1 MVAYR
6 AGPAARGRCLRPSIG
21 PMPSAPRATI
31 VDPMTVVLAIAVLLL
46 VGVVLYLLLGR
57 QEEPVAEPDLG
68 PAIQEATQNVASQM
82 MSNLLRANE
91 EARKVDVA
99 NAAAALDRRQGE
111 IDKSQLEI
119 RQLADRIAKGQE
131 KIEHEVRRRGEVD
144 LQTRTL
150 LEQVG
155 QTVGNLNS
163 ETAGLKKALRQPQT
177 RGQWGEM
184 QLRRCIEIAGMTEH
198 VDFELQET
206 LRTEEGQLRPDAR
219 FMLPEG
225 RSFVADSKV
234 SFEAFLDAQEAED
247 ESTRQIHLARL
258 ARQAREHVRSLSTKD
273 YQGQFKAGEVPD
285 LVICFMPN
293 EPAMHAALAADPE
306 LFEYALERNV
316 LLVGPTSLIGLLRT
330 MELGWRQERMV
341 AEAAEIAE
349 AAKTLHGRFSRFLGE
364 FERVG
369 KGLTTAAGA
378 YDKAVGSMEAR
389 LLPSLRK
396 VEGMGVAP
404 GKEIEPP
411 EPTQI
416 TVRQISAPELREAS
430 APETGPAGERDA
442 A

>member
-1 MVAYR
+1 
-6 AGPAARGRCLRPSIG
+6 
-21 PMPSAPRATI
+21 
-31 VDPMTVVLAIAVLLL
+31 MTALLAIVILLL
-46 VGVVLYLLLGR
+46 VAVVAGLLYALLR
-57 QEEPVAEPDLG
+57 RSEEPATEPLDVRAAVAEATSAAVADL
-68 PAIQEATQNVASQM
+68 QRM
-82 MSNLLRANE
+82 NE
-91 EARKVDVA
+91 ESRKVDAA
-99 NAAAALDRRQGE
+99 NAAAALDRRQHE
-111 IDKSQLEI
+111 IDRRQAEI
-119 RQLADRIAKGQE
+119 KALTERIARGQE
-131 KIEHEVRRRGEVD
+131 KIEAEVRKRGEVD

-206 LRTEEGQLRPDAR
+206 LRTEDGALRPDAR
-219 FMLPEG
+219 FLLPEG

-234 SFEAFLDAQEAED
+234 PFDAFLDAQEAED
-247 ESTRQIHLARL
+247 ESTRQVHLARH

-273 YQGQFKAGEVPD
+273 YQGQFKAGETPD
-285 LVICFMPN
+285 LVVCFIPN

-306 LFEYALERNV
+306 LFDYALERNV

-349 AAKTLHGRFSRFLGE
+349 AAGTLHARFSRFLGE

-369 KGLTTAAGA
+369 KGLTTAATA

-389 LLPSLRK
+389 LLPQLRK

-411 EPTQI
+411 EPTHI
-416 TVRQISAPELREAS
+416 TVRQVTAPELREA
-430 APETGPAGERDA
+430 PEERSPAGERDA